1 MGKIFRIFC
10 RDLKRIL
17 RNPVAVI
24 VTLGVCVIPSLYA
37 WFNILANWDP
47 YENTQDV
54 RVAVVNLDE
63 GADAG
68 GDLGFINAGD
78 MVVEELG
85 KNTQLKWVFL
95 DEDTALEEVRAGRSY
110 AAIVI
115 PADFTKDL
123 TSVLTGDLVSPD
135 LTYYVNEK
143 VNPIAPKVTDTGAS
157 TVETQINETF
167 VSTVTNVV
175 VGKLQDVA
183 VSAKGDT
190 DNAATSIVSRVR
202 GVKGTV
208 DDLSSSM
215 TDAQGTV
222 SAARETIADAE
233 ATLDELDRISSRASG
248 SLADATGVLFTS
260 RDDATSLATSVSGAV
275 ADGSTRLSS
284 ISGTTNQ
291 AIGRIS
297 GKIGQAQGTA
307 EGALATAQSLVDQNR
322 QLVQELEGLSSSLPE
337 SARPAFDAAVAKIS
351 EQVDKEQ
358 TTVDKL
364 SRATSDIGA
373 TNDAVAGLSSSVND
387 SIQTGT
393 SSLSGVS
400 SSFNQT
406 TLPQLY
412 GALDSFSGAAQSLSG
427 SLGGLSPTISQTK
440 AVLEQLDDTL
450 EQTSTALDVTT
461 QSLGEMSGTLD
472 KVATDLSAIQSSSA
486 MDRVS
491 ELLDLD
497 ANGIASFMSSPVALD
512 EEAIFPVA
520 NYGSG
525 VAPFYTNLALWVGGF
540 VLIAI
545 YKAEVDDEGIDG
557 GFEPWQGYF
566 GRLLLFLLLGVLQ
579 GVICTVGDLVIGI
592 QCLDPKAFVLA
603 GVIESFVYVNVI
615 FAFAVAFKHIGKAL
629 CVLLVI
635 LQIPG
640 SSGTYPIEMMPGFFR
655 ALNPWLP
662 FTYGIRAM
670 REAIAGYYGNYYGH
684 NLFMLLLF
692 LIPALLIGVG
702 WRRHLLN
709 INSLFDKKLAETDLM
724 ICERDGIEV
733 EHYRLSSLIK
743 ALMHNDEY
751 RTQLLQR
758 AARFNAAYP
767 HLIRVGFVLLLA
779 LPLGLSVVMFSASNK
794 LPWFIVWIVCLVL
807 LCTALIIIEYF
818 HESLTRKTAMVDLT
832 KDEMYQLLGDQLDRE
847 YFSSPIERLRRRM
860 SDAVAEAH
868 QARQAAEDFAAS
880 AEESG
885 EAAGA
890 QTTLVLRRL
899 IDGPHLAGR
908 DQDPEVEVPT
918 IVRGGAVTPASAA
931 ADAAEDA
938 ASVSPTT
945 PAPTDAAT
953 AATARSKGEKDHR
966 GHKKHDKVKADKDKK
981 RKKDKRDKK
990 KAHDKSRDHEEKD
1003 RKHKH
1008 GKKGDKGKKG
1018 GRS

>member
-1 MGKIFRIFC
+1 MIVEYLICLEESYNYQEAHQGEVKSIEAELSLKISGDSYDHLSEGKHDIRTHA
-10 RDLKRIL
+10 KKE
-17 RNPVAVI
+17 P
-24 VTLGVCVIPSLYA
+24 
-37 WFNILANWDP
+37 
-47 YENTQDV
+47 DV
-54 RVAVVNLDE
+54 KAKAEAKPAGSPEE
-63 GADAG
+63 GA
-68 GDLGFINAGD
+68 
-78 MVVEELG
+78 G
-85 KNTQLKWVFL
+85 KQKKKKSKGRKVL
-95 DEDTALEEVRAGRSY
+95 RA
-110 AAIVI
+110 ILI
-115 PADFTKDL
+115 L
-123 TSVLTGDLVSPD
+123 ILVL
-135 LTYYVNEK
+135 
-143 VNPIAPKVTDTGAS
+143 A
-157 TVETQINETF
+157 
-167 VSTVTNVV
+167 
-175 VGKLQDVA
+175 
-183 VSAKGDT
+183 
-190 DNAATSIVSRVR
+190 
-202 GVKGTV
+202 
-208 DDLSSSM
+208 
-215 TDAQGTV
+215 
-222 SAARETIADAE
+222 
-233 ATLDELDRISSRASG
+233 
-248 SLADATGVLFTS
+248 
-260 RDDATSLATSVSGAV
+260 
-275 ADGSTRLSS
+275 
-284 ISGTTNQ
+284 
-291 AIGRIS
+291 
-297 GKIGQAQGTA
+297 
-307 EGALATAQSLVDQNR
+307 
-322 QLVQELEGLSSSLPE
+322 
-337 SARPAFDAAVAKIS
+337 AAVAALVYRYYKQAEAS
-351 EQVDKEQ
+351 LDLKFTEDPA
-358 TTVDKL
+358 TVE
-364 SRATSDIGA
+364 
-373 TNDAVAGLSSSVND
+373 
-387 SIQTGT
+387 
-393 SSLSGVS
+393 
-400 SSFNQT
+400 F
-406 TLPQLY
+406 
-412 GALDSFSGAAQSLSG
+412 
-427 SLGGLSPTISQTK
+427 
-440 AVLEQLDDTL
+440 
-450 EQTSTALDVTT
+450 
-461 QSLGEMSGTLD
+461 GEERR
-472 KVATDLSAIQSSSA
+472 A

-709 INSLFDKKLAETDLM
+709 INSLFDKKLAETDLI

-880 AEESG
+880 AEASG

-1008 GKKGDKGKKG
+1008 GKKGDKGKRG

>member
-1 MGKIFRIFC
+1 M
-10 RDLKRIL
+10 
-17 RNPVAVI
+17 
-24 VTLGVCVIPSLYA
+24 
-37 WFNILANWDP
+37 
-47 YENTQDV
+47 
-54 RVAVVNLDE
+54 
-63 GADAG
+63 
-68 GDLGFINAGD
+68 
-78 MVVEELG
+78 
-85 KNTQLKWVFL
+85 
-95 DEDTALEEVRAGRSY
+95 
-110 AAIVI
+110 
-115 PADFTKDL
+115 
-123 TSVLTGDLVSPD
+123 
-135 LTYYVNEK
+135 
-143 VNPIAPKVTDTGAS
+143 
-157 TVETQINETF
+157 
-167 VSTVTNVV
+167 
-175 VGKLQDVA
+175 
-183 VSAKGDT
+183 
-190 DNAATSIVSRVR
+190 
-202 GVKGTV
+202 
-208 DDLSSSM
+208 
-215 TDAQGTV
+215 
-222 SAARETIADAE
+222 
-233 ATLDELDRISSRASG
+233 
-248 SLADATGVLFTS
+248 
-260 RDDATSLATSVSGAV
+260 
-275 ADGSTRLSS
+275 
-284 ISGTTNQ
+284 
-291 AIGRIS
+291 
-297 GKIGQAQGTA
+297 
-307 EGALATAQSLVDQNR
+307 
-322 QLVQELEGLSSSLPE
+322 
-337 SARPAFDAAVAKIS
+337 
-351 EQVDKEQ
+351 
-358 TTVDKL
+358 
-364 SRATSDIGA
+364 
-373 TNDAVAGLSSSVND
+373 
-387 SIQTGT
+387 
-393 SSLSGVS
+393 
-400 SSFNQT
+400 
-406 TLPQLY
+406 
-412 GALDSFSGAAQSLSG
+412 
-427 SLGGLSPTISQTK
+427 
-440 AVLEQLDDTL
+440 
-450 EQTSTALDVTT
+450 
-461 QSLGEMSGTLD
+461 
-472 KVATDLSAIQSSSA
+472 
-486 MDRVS
+486 
-491 ELLDLD
+491 
-497 ANGIASFMSSPVALD
+497 
-512 EEAIFPVA
+512 
-520 NYGSG
+520 
-525 VAPFYTNLALWVGGF
+525 
-540 VLIAI
+540 
-545 YKAEVDDEGIDG
+545 
-557 GFEPWQGYF
+557 
-566 GRLLLFLLLGVLQ
+566 
-579 GVICTVGDLVIGI
+579 
-592 QCLDPKAFVLA
+592 
-603 GVIESFVYVNVI
+603 
-615 FAFAVAFKHIGKAL
+615 
-629 CVLLVI
+629 I